1 MSRAPGSERPT
12 GQWIDDP
19 DGLRWFLDTGAVSLD
34 LAYTGALGDPEPR
47 ETLPD
52 AAALG
57 AWLSEHL
64 APVSEPGERDVA
76 DARTLRQAI
85 GDIAS
90 AIADGR
96 DPAPRDVDVLNLYA
110 ATPDLPPALDGGSRQ
125 AGRALAR
132 PAQAL
137 ASAARDAVAV
147 FGAGSERIHRCSADD
162 CTVLYLDRTR
172 SGTRR
177 WCSMRRCGNRAK
189 VRAHRARQLR
199 ERRTGIPARVAPV
212 RPATPAAPVPGD
224 DDGPRAGAPEPS

>member
-1 MSRAPGSERPT
+1 VSRAPGSERPT

-34 LAYTGALGDPEPR
+34 LAYTGTLGDPEPR

-57 AWLSEHL
+57 GWLSEHL
-64 APVSEPGERDVA
+64 APVSEPTERDLA

-85 GDIAS
+85 GDIA
-90 AIADGR
+90 AALADGR
-96 DPAPRDVDVLNLYA
+96 EPEPRDVDVLNLYA
-110 ATPDLPPALDGGSRQ
+110 A
-125 AGRALAR
+125 
-132 PAQAL
+132 
-137 ASAARDAVAV
+137 DAVAV

-162 CTVLYLDRTR
+162 CTVLYLDTTR

-212 RPATPAAPVPGD
+212 RPAPVPAAGD
-224 DDGPRAGAPEPS
+224 DDGPGA

>member
-1 MSRAPGSERPT
+1 VSRAPGSERPT
-12 GQWIDDP
+12 GQWITDP

-47 ETLPD
+47 EALPD

-57 AWLSEHL
+57 TWLSAHL
-64 APVSEPGERDVA
+64 APVSEPAERDLA

-85 GDIAS
+85 GDIA
-90 AIADGR
+90 AALADGR
-96 DPAPRDVDVLNLYA
+96 EPAPRDVDVLNLYA
-110 ATPDLPPALDGGSRQ
+110 ATPDLPPALGGGSRQ

-162 CTVLYLDRTR
+162 CTVLYLDTTR

-199 ERRTGIPARVAPV
+199 ERRTGIPARVAPL
-212 RPATPAAPVPGD
+212 RPASAAGAPADGPGD
-224 DDGPRAGAPEPS
+224 DDGPGA